1 MRSAQQKFYII
12 LFLGFTVIIPLTG
25 SVAAQS
31 QEDDT
36 QTDSPRTGMIS
47 GRVINENGQPLPN
60 ASVFVRGSIPLMQ
73 ARIVTTDSEGNFQVS
88 DLDRAMWGVSAS
100 APAYVPAPLNP
111 EIVPSYYRIDES
123 VRLTLIKG
131 GVITGTVMSASG
143 EALVQIEVRAIL
155 VRDANGQPP
164 KYASYQQERTTD
176 DRGIYR

>member
-73 ARIVTTDSEGNFQVS
+73 ARIVTTDSEGTFQVS
-88 DLDRAMWGVSAS
+88 DLDRAMYGVSAS
-100 APAYVPAPLNP
+100 APAYVSPPHDPENP
-111 EIVPSYYRIDES
+111 PSYYRVGDS
-123 VRLTLIKG
+123 VTLGLMKG
-131 GVITGTVMSASG
+131 GVITGTVMSGSG
-143 EALVQIEVRAIL
+143 EALVQIGVR
-155 VRDANGQPP
+155 
-164 KYASYQQERTTD
+164 
-176 DRGIYR
+176 